1 MFCPECNVCFG
12 REKNPKMREYYYCWV
27 CSRQHHA
34 ACVGQERFIC
44 AACQN
49 KTLSKRVGVMGG
61 MSSASGMHHLSTH
74 QQSGYQETPR
84 PRLGRP
90 RTNIN
95 YANFAWSSFV
105 CLFALLQGSFY
116 DSPGL
121 ESLNSI
127 SVSVLCVIIDEYE
140 SINRARTINICPIIT
155 NLCYLRCHSFSL
167 LTLLPLIAT
176 QRIISPIT
184 DALDRCEV
192 WVKDSTKNN
201 FKIMR

>member
-1 MFCPECNVCFG
+1 MGLWIQDGSQRRQDIFTLDVQPLSQVRFLLCKYLYEFSIIIVHILHSVFRLWKRAMFCPECNVCFG

-105 CLFALLQGSFY
+105 CVFALLLLGKFLCWLSQAR
-116 DSPGL
+116 
-121 ESLNSI
+121 ESQFHK
-127 SVSVLCVIIDEYE
+127 
-140 SINRARTINICPIIT
+140 R
-155 NLCYLRCHSFSL
+155 FSS
-167 LTLLPLIAT
+167 TCNYW
-176 QRIISPIT
+176 RI
-184 DALDRCEV
+184 
-192 WVKDSTKNN
+192 WKYQ
-201 FKIMR
+201 

>member
-1 MFCPECNVCFG
+1 MGLWIQDGSQRRQDIFTLDVQPLSQVRFLLCKYLYEFSIIIVHILHSVFRLWKRAMFCPECNVCFG

-105 CLFALLQGSFY
+105 CVCTATTGEVFMLTLSGARV
-116 DSPGL
+116 
-121 ESLNSI
+121 SI
-127 SVSVLCVIIDEYE
+127 S
-140 SINRARTINICPIIT
+140 
-155 NLCYLRCHSFSL
+155 
-167 LTLLPLIAT
+167 
-176 QRIISPIT
+176 
-184 DALDRCEV
+184 
-192 WVKDSTKNN
+192 
-201 FKIMR
+201 